1 MTVAVLFARA
11 GSVYLTMPGLD
22 VYTEA
27 RDARRWRGG
36 SCVIA
41 HPMCRGWGRLRQF
54 SHATEEERQH
64 AVTAVWMIRASGG
77 VLEHPEASGLWE
89 YLGLPLPG
97 RGPDYFGGYTIEI
110 RQCDWGHPAEKL
122 TWLYVVGCHV
132 DDLPTIPPPR
142 RSNGRYQAAARR
154 TTHAEDRHEALA
166 RLDPAG
172 ARPLARRPGAAVR
185 GEGNRMTKI
194 TAPRLAWAECMRRDI
209 AVLVTCH
216 AVQLLPNWQYSRGA
230 CLEEHVARELGL
242 EILQPVLRRVWA
254 EDAA

>member
-11 GSVYLTMPGLD
+11 DSCYKQIEGCD
-22 VYTEA
+22 VFDEA

-36 SCVIA
+36 ARVIA

-97 RGPDYFGGYTIEI
+97 RALDAYGGYTIEI

-122 TWLYVVGCHV
+122 TWLYIVGCHV
-132 DDLPTIPPPR
+132 DHLPAFPPPGVPTGVIKPQR
-142 RSNGRYQAAARR
+142 GVPR
-154 TTHAEDRHEALA
+154 TLKIVTKRWRDSTPPALA
-166 RLDPAG
+166 RWLVDLA
-172 ARPLARRPGAAVR
+172 ARCTVKAEAA
-185 GEGNRMTKI
+185 
-194 TAPRLAWAECMRRDI
+194 A
-209 AVLVTCH
+209 
-216 AVQLLPNWQYSRGA
+216 
-230 CLEEHVARELGL
+230 
-242 EILQPVLRRVWA
+242 
-254 EDAA
+254 

>member
-11 GSVYLTMPGLD
+11 DSVYKTMPECD
-22 VYTEA
+22 VFDET

-36 SCVIA
+36 SRVIA

-97 RGPDYFGGYTIEI
+97 RGRDCFGGYTIEI

-122 TWLYVVGCHV
+122 TWLYIVGCHV
-132 DDLPTIPPPR
+132 DDLPAMPPR
-142 RSNGRYQAAARR
+142 RSNGRHQAAARR
-154 TTHAEDRHEALA
+154 PAHAEDRHEALA
-166 RLDPAG
+166 RLHPAS
-172 ARPLARRPGAAVR
+172 ARSLARRPGA
-185 GEGNRMTKI
+185 T
-194 TAPRLAWAECMRRDI
+194 
-209 AVLVTCH
+209 
-216 AVQLLPNWQYSRGA
+216 LL
-230 CLEEHVARELGL
+230 RES
-242 EILQPVLRRVWA
+242 
-254 EDAA
+254 